1 MLYCNNDPISYTD
14 ESGEGIIAIIA
25 VLVVCAVIGG
35 TIGGVVSYNNG
46 NTGWDL
52 AKDIILGTAI
62 GFAAGGAVITCWSV
76 GIGAFNAIA
85 GKMLTVAGISAKQAF
100 GIGALAYNF
109 TAMFIAPLYGV
120 KMQEIEYSEPAQPNV
135 PTDVK
140 ILTT

>member
-1 MLYCNNDPISYTD
+1 MLYCNNDPVSYTD
-14 ESGEGIIAIIA
+14 ESGEGIVAIIA

-52 AKDIILGTAI
+52 TKDIILGTAI
-62 GFAAGGAVITCWSV
+62 GLAAGGAVITCWSV

-85 GKMLTVAGISAKQAF
+85 EKMLTVAGISAKQAF

-109 TAMFIAPLYGV
+109 TAMFIAPLYGI
-120 KMQEIEYSEPAQPNV
+120 KMRVIEYSEPSQPTV

-140 ILTT
+140 ILTE

>member
-52 AKDIILGTAI
+52 TKDIILGTAI
-62 GFAAGGAVITCWSV
+62 GLAAGGAIVSCGAVYAGAV
-76 GIGAFNAIA
+76 GAISGNIA
-85 GKMLTVAGISAKQAF
+85 TVAGISAKQAF

-109 TAMFIAPLYGV
+109 TAMFVAPLYGI
-120 KMQEIEYSEPAQPNV
+120 KMQAIEYSEPTQQTV

>member
-35 TIGGVVSYNNG
+35 TIGGVVSYNKG

-52 AKDIILGTAI
+52 TKDIILGTAM
-62 GFAAGGAVITCWSV
+62 GFAGGGLLMAVGGA
-76 GIGAFNAIA
+76 GIMVFSSGAKIIFGVSALRVSAI
-85 GKMLTVAGISAKQAF
+85 GLLTYN
-100 GIGALAYNF
+100 LAA
-109 TAMFIAPLYGV
+109 TVIAPLYGI
-120 KMQEIEYSEPAQPNV
+120 KMQAIEYSEPTQQTV